1 MLSRLM
7 TNEYLKFKF
16 IIISLVN
23 KFNNSFNDFIDSTL
37 RNTGSVDN
45 TVHNLIPACE

>member
-1 MLSRLM
+1 M

-45 TVHNLIPACE
+45 TVHNLIPVCE